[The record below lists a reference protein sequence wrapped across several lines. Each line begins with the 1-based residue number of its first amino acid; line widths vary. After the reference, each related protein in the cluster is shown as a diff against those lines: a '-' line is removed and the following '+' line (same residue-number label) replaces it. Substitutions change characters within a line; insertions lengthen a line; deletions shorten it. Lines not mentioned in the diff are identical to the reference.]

1 MNKEKVVN
9 VLVDVIEEVLT
20 PVDEVLD
27 AELRK
32 HLERTICNEASQL
45 FSKASHFVAQKQLNV
60 PHVGTSS
67 SAKAAYDTVKPV
79 LDDCIDRLLRSE

>member
-1 MNKEKVVN
+1 MD

-45 FSKASHFVAQKQLNV
+45 FSKASHFVTQKQ
-60 PHVGTSS
+60 
-67 SAKAAYDTVKPV
+67 
-79 LDDCIDRLLRSE
+79 